1 MKMLRYFF
9 TYKYKEGILNK
20 YISIII
26 MLLMFG
32 CASPSLYIVDQNGRQ
47 MPTPSYTMYSMD
59 SRIKATFYYYEQIEK
74 RDLDGTLIQ
83 EYKFI
88 KMEKIYF
95 KPDTNLKLTIEI
107 QNLSDQK
114 YEVWDNTSFI
124 QKNGS
129 NIKRYGL
136 SAFSNQPYRVFT
148 FILPTDEKLKEVTHS
163 IEIRREGIPL
173 IKIGEF
179 KYFVK

>member
-1 MKMLRYFF
+1 MNILRDFF

-20 YISIII
+20 YLSLIIVLF
-26 MLLMFG
+26 LLG
-32 CASPSLYIVDQNGRQ
+32 CATPSLYIVDQNGRQ

-88 KMEKIYF
+88 KMEKLYF
-95 KPDTNLKLTIEI
+95 KPGTVLKLTIEI

-114 YEVWDNTSFI
+114 YEVWNNTIFVK
-124 QKNGS
+124 KNGS
-129 NIKRYGL
+129 KITQYGL
-136 SAFSNQPYRVFT
+136 AAFSNQPYRVYT
-148 FILPTDEKLKEVTHS
+148 FELPIDGSLKEVTHL
-163 IEIRREGIPL
+163 IEIRRDEIPL
-173 IKIGEF
+173 IKIGDF
-179 KYFVK
+179 KYLVK